1 MNPFPV
7 VLSLLHRQRVTL
19 IFFVAL
25 ITFAVALGTAIT
37 TQERAVRQ
45 GSARAADK
53 FDLVVGAP
61 GNPFDLVLAS
71 VYARPT
77 SMGLVPA
84 EDLARLMA
92 EPQAEFVAPIGF
104 GDSIEGFPLM
114 GTTPQFVTHL
124 AGEMAEGHL
133 FEHEHELVLGA
144 NVPLELGA
152 IVHAAHD
159 ALDAE
164 EHLHEGSLTIVG
176 RMARTNSAWDN
187 VVVAPI
193 EQVWESHGLPNGHAP
208 EHDVDEADAAH
219 LDHDGE
225 AHHDHEHDDDAAPV
239 GPPFD
244 PAYLS
249 GVPAVVVKPANVPAA
264 YGLRTAYRSS
274 STQAV
279 FPAEILVQLYA
290 VLGDARAIMSFLAL
304 ATQILVVAAILSG
317 VMVILQLFRTRFAV
331 LRALGAS
338 RGYVFLVAWSYVAL
352 LIAIGAAAGLLL
364 GLVASHLVSRY
375 LETRSGI
382 AIPVSLSWQD
392 VQFVVALIVAGA
404 AMAVVPAFGVF
415 RQPVVEGLR

>member
-7 VLSLLHRQRVTL
+7 VFSLLHRHRVTL

-25 ITFAVALGTAIT
+25 ITFAVALGIAIT

-61 GNPFDLVLAS
+61 GSPFDLVLAS

-77 SMGLVPA
+77 AMGLVSP

-92 EPQAEFVAPIGF
+92 EEQAEFVAPIAF
-104 GDSIEGFPLM
+104 GDSVDGFPLM
-114 GTTPQFVTHL
+114 GTTGQFVTHL
-124 AGEMAEGHL
+124 SGAIAEGRM
-133 FEHEHELVLGA
+133 FERPFEVLLGA

-152 IVHAAHD
+152 LAHAAHD
-159 ALDAE
+159 SLDSAE
-164 EHLHEGSLTIVG
+164 MLHEQALTIVG

-187 VVVAPI
+187 VVVAPV
-193 EQVWESHGLPNGHAP
+193 ENVWLAHGLPGGHAP
-208 EHDVDEADAAH
+208 VP
-219 LDHDGE
+219 GE
-225 AHHDHEHDDDAAPV
+225 AVTESRI

-244 PAYLS
+244 TAFLP

-264 YGLRTAYRSS
+264 YGLRNQWRTNT
-274 STQAV
+274 TQAI

-304 ATQILVVAAILSG
+304 ATQVLVVAAILSG
-317 VMVILQLFRTRFAV
+317 VMVILQLFRVRFAV

-338 RGYVFLVAWSYVAL
+338 GLFVFLVAWTYVAL
-352 LIAIGAAAGLLL
+352 LIAVGAALGLLL
-364 GLVASHLVSRY
+364 GVGASFAVSAY
-375 LETRSGI
+375 LEMRSGI
-382 AIPVSLSWQD
+382 AMPVSLSWQD
-392 VQFVVALIVAGA
+392 VQFVLALVVVGA
-404 AMAVVPAFGVF
+404 AMAVLPAVGVY